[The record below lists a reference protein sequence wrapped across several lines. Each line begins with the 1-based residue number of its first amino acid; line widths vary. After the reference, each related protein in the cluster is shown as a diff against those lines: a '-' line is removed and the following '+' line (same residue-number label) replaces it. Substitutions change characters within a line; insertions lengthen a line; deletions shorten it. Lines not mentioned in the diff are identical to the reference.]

1 MKFLSNPYNAKSDKA
16 IFEKIVQLT
25 IVLVAL
31 QFLLSLIN
39 INITFGYFILPI
51 IYVMIKY
58 DRTEVNIF
66 TKLQL
71 HFVGTLGVLL
81 LAFSEMTMLYEI
93 VNLLF
98 LAGYLF
104 AICKNINS
112 VHAKN
117 LSYKAFNFISFFSFY
132 AVAGT
137 VICFFY
143 FLMDL
148 FDKSYGVTSSFLF
161 GGIDF
166 FAILFSTLTLI
177 VSRSEETVENEIKEV
192 TNKIIDAPVLNVV
205 VTDALEKEMSGQVE
219 SIIQYFENSEEYL
232 DTNFSL
238 DHLAKEVE
246 MSKHHLSEVINHD
259 MNTSFYQLL
268 AKYRINHAKFLIE
281 KKQNLTI
288 EAIVDE
294 CGFSSKSTFN
304 KYFKYFVGQ
313 TPSGY
318 RSLVA

>member
-1 MKFLSNPYNAKSDKA
+1 MKFLSNPYNAKNDKA
-16 IFEKIVQLT
+16 IFEKIVKLA
-25 IVLVAL
+25 IVLVTL
-31 QFLLSLIN
+31 QFLLSLIDV
-39 INITFGYFILPI
+39 NITFGYFVLPI
-51 IYVMIKY
+51 IYTMIKY
-58 DRTEVNIF
+58 DRTKVNIY

-71 HFVGTLGVLL
+71 HFIVILGVLV
-81 LAFSEMTMLYEI
+81 LAFTEMRRLYEI
-93 VNLLF
+93 VNLVF
-98 LAGYLF
+98 LVGYLL

-117 LSYKAFNFISFFSFY
+117 LSHKAFTFISFFSFY
-132 AVAGT
+132 TVAGT
-137 VICFFY
+137 VICFLY

-177 VSRSEETVENEIKEV
+177 VSQSEEIVEEESKEYAN
-192 TNKIIDAPVLNVV
+192 TIIDAPVLNVV
-205 VTDALEKEMSGQVE
+205 VSDVLDTEVSGQVK
-219 SIIQYFENSEEYL
+219 SIIQYFESSDEYL
-232 DTNFSL
+232 DTSFSL

-246 MSKHHLSEVINHD
+246 MSKHQLSEVINHD
-259 MNTSFYQLL
+259 MNTNFYQLL
-268 AKYRINHAKFLIE
+268 AQYRIKHAKILIE